1 MICTEFGLVI
11 IIIVIIIVGCV
22 ESFMVTE
29 MTLEVDRS

>member
-11 IIIVIIIVGCV
+11 IIFIIIVGCV
-22 ESFMVTE
+22 ESFMVAE